1 MVVIDASNISFNS
14 AKLLRDSI
22 PRCTPPPAPY
32 LVARLFLASLELVR
46 VQYPTDGRRKSYPVA
61 LVLAPTRE
69 LASQIYDE
77 ARRFCYRTGIAPVV
91 IYGGADVRSQV
102 CCCVLA
108 VGAPG
113 KRGKV
118 TPNCLSYVPAK
129 RDA

>member
-1 MVVIDASNISFNS
+1 M
-14 AKLLRDSI
+14 LLFLVLVSLPDKILLLDII
-22 PRCTPPPAPY
+22 PRCTPPPVLY
-32 LVARLFLASLELVR
+32 LVVRLFLASLELVR

-102 CCCVLA
+102 CV
-108 VGAPG
+108 
-113 KRGKV
+113 
-118 TPNCLSYVPAK
+118 VPWL
-129 RDA
+129 